1 MKLSQG
7 SRRAEHAAGFCTECK
22 ALLVFIFQGAVQLPK
37 PKEEGALE
45 QGLVGPG
52 VSGDMISG
60 VDMLTPLAGLWTD
73 IS

>member
-22 ALLVFIFQGAVQLPK
+22 AAASVYIPGGCQLPK

-52 VSGDMISG
+52 VSGDIISG
-60 VDMLTPLAGLWTD
+60 VDMLTPLDGLWTD

>member
-1 MKLSQG
+1 M
-7 SRRAEHAAGFCTECK
+7 
-22 ALLVFIFQGAVQLPK
+22 FIFQETVQLPK

-52 VSGDMISG
+52 VSGDIISG
-60 VDMLTPLAGLWTD
+60 VAMLTPLDGLWTD